1 MPPNADYVRYHRGP
15 NDRTVPCEGDGCPYC
30 AKRVIANERAARN
43 ADSERVM
50 RRLLERSSLA
60 MTELWIECP
69 THGHQAKDPDT
80 GECLACVVYCQSCG
94 YPAKALHH
102 HGQGKGAHPFVA
114 PAPSRQECR

>member
-1 MPPNADYVRYHRGP
+1 MTQSADRGAGLSP
-15 NDRTVPCEGDGCPYC
+15 QLDPVDQGGAVTSPT
-30 AKRVIANERAARN
+30 
-43 ADSERVM
+43 ADTGRVM

-69 THGHQAKDPDT
+69 IHGHQAKDPDI

-94 YPAKALHH
+94 YPEKALHH

-114 PAPSRQECR
+114 PPPIARSVSAFRCRDCRAEGQ